1 MGLGTE
7 TFVGIIKILAE
18 VGLMKDYVV
27 AIYYIAM
34 LLIELIKARKTQ
46 INKQKRNNAKHK
58 KNRQA
63 SKLKR

>member
-1 MGLGTE
+1 
-7 TFVGIIKILAE
+7 
-18 VGLMKDYVV
+18 MKDYVV

-46 INKQKRNNAKHK
+46 TNKQKRNNAKHK

-63 SKLKR
+63 SEVTPKS

>member
-18 VGLMKDYVV
+18 VRLMKDYVV

-46 INKQKRNNAKHK
+46 INKRNRNNTKHK
-58 KNRQA
+58 KNRPA
-63 SKLKR
+63 TKLKR